1 MSENAF
7 IKKRQRE
14 RNRPFLTVRILL
26 GLIFLSGMVAGGFYF
41 EFGAISDNA
50 CEGACEG
57 LHSLRS
63 WLLGAFLLFA
73 GIISAAAVLGGIIAA
88 IKWSRNQHG
97 GALSSL
103 LNEDETAASKEDETN
118 LPR

>member
-1 MSENAF
+1 MSENTF

-14 RNRPFLTVRILL
+14 RNRPFLTVRILF

-50 CEGACEG
+50 CEGVCED

-63 WLLGAFLLFA
+63 WFLGVFLLFTS
-73 GIISAAAVLGGIIAA
+73 IISAAAVLGGIIAA
-88 IKWSRNQHG
+88 IKWSRNQHEG
-97 GALSSL
+97 TLSTL
-103 LNEDETAASKEDETN
+103 LNESEATPKKEDETN
-118 LPR
+118 LRP